1 MPSQVR
7 MESQHDRSAWWFA
20 SAALG
25 IAISAFLFAGWLPLA
40 FSIVTVF
47 LFAGPHNWLE
57 ARYMMTRMPARWGK
71 LRSYFLVGLL
81 GVPVLAGMSAAL
93 PYGMQAWRATSE
105 TWLFGVATWNT
116 LLVLW
121 ITTLVHMRS
130 QQNPRRNW
138 QWVWPIGFLL
148 IALNWLCPLAW
159 SMGLI
164 YLHPVVALWFLDRE
178 ITKRYPTWK
187 LSYRVSLAV
196 VPLMLAALWWRLSG
210 SPDLPEP
217 DLLTM
222 QITNHAGGMIFENI
236 STHCL
241 VATHT
246 FLEML
251 HYGVWILAIPL
262 VSGAASW
269 NLQNVPLSRRSR
281 GWRGVIAFILG
292 LGLFISLILWVG
304 FLVNYPLTR
313 DVYFTVA
320 ILHVLAEVPFLLR
333 LL

>member
-1 MPSQVR
+1 MSSELTL
-7 MESQHDRSAWWFA
+7 ESWHDRSAWWFRC
-20 SAALG
+20 AALG
-25 IAISAFLFAGWLPLA
+25 TAISAFILAGWLPLA

-57 ARYMMTRMPARWGK
+57 ARYMMARMPARWGK
-71 LRSYFLVGLL
+71 LRSYFLVGLI
-81 GVPVLAGMSAAL
+81 GVPVLAGMSAAM
-93 PYGMQAWRATSE
+93 PYGMRAWQATSE
-105 TWLFGVATWNT
+105 MWLFGVATWNT

-121 ITTLVHMRS
+121 IATMVHMRS
-130 QQNPRRNW
+130 RQNPRRHW
-138 QWVWPIGFLL
+138 SWVWPISFLL
-148 IALNWLCPLAW
+148 IALNWLWPLAW

-164 YLHPVVALWFLDRE
+164 YLHPIMALWFLDRE
-178 ITKRYPTWK
+178 ISKRHPTWRNA
-187 LSYRVSLAV
+187 YRSSLAV
-196 VPLMLAALWWRLSG
+196 VPCMLVALWWKLSG

-251 HYGVWILAIPL
+251 HYGVWIVAIPL
-262 VSGAASW
+262 VSGTAAW

-281 GWRGVIAFILG
+281 SWRAAIIFVLALG
-292 LGLFISLILWVG
+292 LLISLTLWLG
-304 FLVNYPLTR
+304 FLLDYPLTR